1 MLLLKN
7 TKILDANMI
16 LRFLLRDNEE
26 MADTAEELIDN
37 NDVLLTLE
45 VAAEVVFV
53 LQKVYEQERSRI
65 ADLITRFAGL
75 NNVSVSEYDVL
86 IKGLEIFAENKL
98 DFVDCLL
105 CAYNLHYGYEVCT
118 FDVKLK
124 KLTENLKNE

>member
-1 MLLLKN
+1 MPLSKN

-37 NDVLLTLE
+37 NAVLLTLE
-45 VAAEVVFV
+45 VAAEVVYV
-53 LQKVYEQERSRI
+53 LQKVYLQERGAI
-65 ADLITRFAGL
+65 ADLITKFAGL
-75 NNVSVSEYDVL
+75 NNISVSEHDVL
-86 IKGLEIFAENKL
+86 IKGLAVFAENNL

-105 CAYNLHYGYEVCT
+105 CAYALHYGYEVCT

-124 KLTENLKNE
+124 KLLEKLT

>member
-1 MLLLKN
+1 MPLLKN

-16 LRFLLRDNEE
+16 LRFLLRDNEK

-86 IKGLEIFAENKL
+86 IKGLAIFSGNNL

-124 KLTENLKNE
+124 KLMEKLRNK

>member
-1 MLLLKN
+1 MPLLKN

-37 NDVLLTLE
+37 NSVLLTLE

-53 LQKVYEQERSRI
+53 LQKVYGQERSRI
-65 ADLITRFAGL
+65 ADLITKFAGL

-86 IKGLEIFAENKL
+86 IKGLEIFAENRL

-105 CAYNLHYGYEVCT
+105 CAYNRCYGYEVCT
-118 FDVKLK
+118 FDAKLK
-124 KLTENLKNE
+124 KLIEKMI

>member
-1 MLLLKN
+1 MPLLKN
-7 TKILDANMI
+7 TKILDANII

-26 MADTAEELIDN
+26 MADTAENLIDN
-37 NDVLLTLE
+37 NAVLLTLE

-53 LQKVYEQERSRI
+53 LQKVYGQKRGTI
-65 ADLITRFAGL
+65 ADLITKFAGL

-86 IKGLEIFAENKL
+86 IKGLAVFSENNL

-105 CAYNLHYGYEVCT
+105 CAYDLHYGYEVCT

-124 KLTENLKNE
+124 KLLEKLKNK